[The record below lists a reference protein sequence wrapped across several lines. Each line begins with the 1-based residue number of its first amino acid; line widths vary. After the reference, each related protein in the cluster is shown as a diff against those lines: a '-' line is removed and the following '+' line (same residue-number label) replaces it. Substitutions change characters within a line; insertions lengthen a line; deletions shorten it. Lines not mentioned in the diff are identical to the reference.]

1 MEDYYKIDLDIKMKE
16 YKYGIIYIRETD
28 EFQMQDIDSAFD
40 YIPDETNDS
49 VIYMSKPIPVEIC
62 VKPVKKKLFSVE
74 E

>member
-28 EFQMQDIDSAFD
+28 EFQMHDIDSAFD

-49 VIYMSKPIPVEIC
+49 VIYMRKPIPVEIC